1 MNNSKR
7 VVINTLAQYGRTV
20 FNMLLSLYTVR
31 IVLATLGSSD
41 YGIYTVIAG
50 VTSMLAFMT
59 NAMVSTT
66 QRFMSYYQGKQD
78 INKMKE
84 VFSNSEILHLVV
96 GVFFVVSLLSLKH
109 FLFNGFLNIP
119 NERIDAA
126 IYIYIYISDNN
137 IICYILLCSFPR
149 VISIS

>member
-1 MNNSKR
+1 
-7 VVINTLAQYGRTV
+7 
-20 FNMLLSLYTVR
+20 MLLSLYTVR

-126 IYIYIYISDNN
+126 IYIYIY
-137 IICYILLCSFPR
+137 
-149 VISIS
+149 